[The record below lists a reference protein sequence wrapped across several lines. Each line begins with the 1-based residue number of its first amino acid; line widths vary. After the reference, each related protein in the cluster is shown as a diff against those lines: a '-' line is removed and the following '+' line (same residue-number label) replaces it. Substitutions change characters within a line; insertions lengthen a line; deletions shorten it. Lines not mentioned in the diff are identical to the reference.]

1 MIKTK
6 LLAGAVALAGLL
18 FGPNAAPAH
27 DVGPHK
33 GAVIEW
39 GDEEYHLEFVPDA
52 KAGSVTVYVYGDHG
66 DLDKGKAKAID
77 AKMLVLSLKA
87 SPAVT
92 VKLEPKPAKGDP
104 EGKSSVFVG
113 KHDVFAK
120 DMKFEGTISGKVGAK
135 PYSGT
140 FKQK

>member
-1 MIKTK
+1 MTQFKRFASIS
-6 LLAGAVALAGLL
+6 AVACLL
-18 FGPNAAPAH
+18 FWASAARAH

-52 KAGSVTVYVYGDHG
+52 KTGTVTVYVYGDHK

-77 AKMLVLSLKA
+77 AKSLVLALKTT
-87 SPAVT
+87 PAVT
-92 VKLEPKPAKGDP
+92 VKLDPKPAKDDG

-113 KHDVFAK
+113 KNAIFSK
-120 DMKFEGTISGKVGAK
+120 DMKFEGTVSGKVGPK
-135 PYSGT
+135 PYSGD